1 MPSHVAFSIKLAILT
16 AVADNNFRGN
26 YSRGLIVVFAQSS
39 PCDVIATRLT
49 LDEYRAMEETNPER
63 HEYRNGEVIT
73 MSGGSE
79 AHSAIASNLLIY
91 LGFLLRDSNFR
102 LYNSD
107 LRVWIPE
114 YQCGT
119 YTDLMVVNGEP
130 ELNGIRNDEILNPIL
145 IVEVLSPSTEAY
157 DRGEKFRKYRSL
169 ASFCEYLLVSQTEP
183 YIEQYHNLD
192 RNSNDRWLWQ
202 VHCNLER
209 AVVLHSLN
217 VEIPMTEIYR
227 RINF

>member
-1 MPSHVAFSIKLAILT
+1 
-16 AVADNNFRGN
+16 
-26 YSRGLIVVFAQSS
+26 
-39 PCDVIATRLT
+39 
-49 LDEYRAMEETNPER
+49 MEETHPER
-63 HEYRNGEVIT
+63 HEYRNGEIIAMT
-73 MSGGSE
+73 GGSE

-91 LGFLLRDSNFR
+91 LGFLLKDTDFR

-107 LRVWIPE
+107 LRIWIPD

-119 YTDLMVVNGEP
+119 YADLMVVDGQP
-130 ELNGIRNDEILNPIL
+130 ELNGDRNDEILNPRL
-145 IVEVLSPSTEAY
+145 IVEVLSPSTESY

-192 RNSNDRWLWQ
+192 RTRNDRWLWQ
-202 VHCNLER
+202 VHADLDR
-209 AVVLHSLN
+209 SIVLHSLN
-217 VEIPMTEIYR
+217 LEVPLTEIYR

>member
-1 MPSHVAFSIKLAILT
+1 M
-16 AVADNNFRGN
+16 
-26 YSRGLIVVFAQSS
+26 IVVFAQTS
-39 PCDVIATRLT
+39 PPEVITTRLT

-79 AHSAIASNLLIY
+79 SHSAIASNFLIY
-91 LGFLLRDSNFR
+91 LGFLLRDTDFR

-130 ELNGIRNDEILNPIL
+130 EFNSNRNDEILNPML

-157 DRGEKFRKYRSL
+157 DRGEKFRKYRSI
-169 ASFCEYLLVSQTEP
+169 ASFSEYLLVSQTEP

-202 VHCNLER
+202 VHSHLER
-209 AVVLHSLN
+209 TIVLHSLN
-217 VEIPMTEIYR
+217 NVEIPLTEIYR

>member
-1 MPSHVAFSIKLAILT
+1 M
-16 AVADNNFRGN
+16 
-26 YSRGLIVVFAQSS
+26 
-39 PCDVIATRLT
+39 VIAQTNPPNLPDVTKTRFT
-49 LDEYRAMEETNPER
+49 LDEYRAMEETAQER
-63 HEYRNGEVIT
+63 HEYCNGEIIT

-79 AHSAIASNLLIY
+79 VHSAIACNLLIY
-91 LGFLLRDSNFR
+91 LGFLLRDTDFR

-114 YQCGT
+114 YKRGT
-119 YTDLMVVNGEP
+119 YTDLMVVKGEP
-130 ELNGIRNDEILNPIL
+130 EFNADRTDEILNPLL

-169 ASFCEYLLVSQTEP
+169 ASFYEYLLVSQTEP

-192 RNSNDRWLWQ
+192 RPNSDRWQWQ
-202 VHCNLER
+202 VYDGIDR
-209 AVVLHSLN
+209 AIVLHSLN
-217 VEIPMTEIYR
+217 IELPMSEVYR